1 MLCKFG
7 KYNKI
12 TNTMRNTILL
22 FTLILTF
29 FGSCVSP
36 KIHNALV
43 TDHESTQRNLSQKEK
58 ENLKLSDEVEELIST
73 VDLLN
78 EKILKLRNDSVQ
90 NGNALKLLQ
99 NKYDELNTAYDLLVS
114 QNSRQLSE
122 KAKETK
128 RLLEQLEEAQSK
140 LLTKEDELNKLSQD
154 LQKKERELNKAQKDL
169 DDRSARVSELEKIIH
184 QKDSL
189 VTAIKNKVQ
198 KALTGLEGDGL
209 TIEQRNGKI
218 YISLEEDL
226 LFASGKYIVNQT
238 GVSALNKLSAAL
250 ASQQDLEILVEGHTD
265 NVKGSG
271 KGVIKDN
278 WDLSV
283 MRATSVVKI
292 LLNNTGLNP
301 LQLTAAGRGEHNPI
315 ATNESIEGRKMNRR
329 IEMIISPNLDDLYD
343 ILEE

>member
-1 MLCKFG
+1 
-7 KYNKI
+7 
-12 TNTMRNTILL
+12 MRNSILL
-22 FTLILTF
+22 FVFSLLF
-29 FGSCVSP
+29 ASSCVSP

-43 TDHESTQRNLSQKEK
+43 SDFENKQRNLNQKEK
-58 ENLKLSDEVEELIST
+58 ENLKLSDEVEELSSTIVLLKNKISQ
-73 VDLLN
+73 
-78 EKILKLRNDSVQ
+78 LKNDSTQ

-99 NKYDELNTAYDLLVS
+99 SKYDELNTAYDLLS
-114 QNSRQLSE
+114 NQNSRQMSI
-122 KAKETK
+122 KAKEAK
-128 RLLEQLEEAQSK
+128 RLLEQLEEAQTK
-140 LLTKEDELNKLSQD
+140 LLEKEDELNKLSQS
-154 LQKKERELNKAQKDL
+154 LQDKENELNKAQKVL
-169 DDRSARVSELEKIIH
+169 EERSARVSELEKIIR

-189 VTAIKNKVQ
+189 VTAIKKKVQ

-250 ASQQDLEILVEGHTD
+250 SSQQDLEILVEGHTD

-292 LLNNTGLNP
+292 LLDNKGLNP

-315 ATNESIEGRKMNRR
+315 ATNESVEGRKMNRR

>member
-1 MLCKFG
+1 
-7 KYNKI
+7 
-12 TNTMRNTILL
+12 MRNTILL

-36 KIHNALV
+36 KIHNVLV
-43 TDHESTQRNLSQKEK
+43 TDHENTQRNLSQKEK
-58 ENLKLSDEVEELIST
+58 ENLKLSDEVEELLSA

-78 EKILKLRNDSVQ
+78 EKILKLKNDSVQ

-122 KAKETK
+122 KAKEAK

-140 LLTKEDELNKLSQD
+140 LLSKEEELNKLSQD

-169 DDRSARVSELEKIIH
+169 EDRSARVRELEKIIH

-238 GVSALNKLSAAL
+238 GVNALNKLSAAL

-315 ATNESIEGRKMNRR
+315 ATNETVEGRKMNRR
-329 IEMIISPNLDDLYD
+329 IEMILSPNLDDLYD

>member
-1 MLCKFG
+1 MIK
-7 KYNKI
+7 KI
-12 TNTMRNTILL
+12 VFITIISV
-22 FTLILTF
+22 LIS
-29 FGSCVSP
+29 SCVSP

-43 TDHESTQRNLSQKEK
+43 SDFETTQRNLSELEK
-58 ENLKLSDEVEELIST
+58 ENLKLYDQSEELSSNIR
-73 VDLLN
+73 LLK
-78 EKILKLRNDSVQ
+78 ERIYILRNDSIQ

-99 NKYDELNTAYDLLVS
+99 DKFNELNTAYDLLVS
-114 QNSRQLSE
+114 QNSRQMSE
-122 KAKETK
+122 KAEETK
-128 RLLEQLEEAQSK
+128 RLLEQLDEAQSK
-140 LLTKEDELNKLSQD
+140 LLFKEDELNKLSKD
-154 LQKKERELNKAQKDL
+154 LQNKERELNKAQKDL
-169 DDRSARVSELEKIIH
+169 NERSARVRELEKIIH

-198 KALTGLEGDGL
+198 KALTGLEGEGL

-226 LFASGKYIVNQT
+226 LFASGKYVVNQN
-238 GVSALNKLSAAL
+238 GVNALNKLSSAL
-250 ASQQDLEILVEGHTD
+250 VSQQDLEILVEGHTD
-265 NVKGSG
+265 NIQGSG
-271 KGVIKDN
+271 RGAIKDN

-315 ATNESIEGRKMNRR
+315 ATNESFEGRKMNRR
-329 IEMIISPNLDDLYD
+329 IEMILSPNLDDLYE

>member
-1 MLCKFG
+1 
-7 KYNKI
+7 
-12 TNTMRNTILL
+12 MRNSLLIFTIITIL
-22 FTLILTF
+22 IS
-29 FGSCVSP
+29 GCVSP

-43 TDHESTQRNLSQKEK
+43 SDYENTQRDLSNQEK
-58 ENLKLSDEVEELIST
+58 ENLKLSDQVEELSANIR
-73 VDLLN
+73 LL
-78 EKILKLRNDSVQ
+78 KDRIYVLRNDSIQ
-90 NGNALKLLQ
+90 NGNALKLL
-99 NKYDELNTAYDLLVS
+99 KAKFDELNTAYDLLVS
-114 QNSRQLSE
+114 QNSRQMSE
-122 KAKETK
+122 KAEETK
-128 RLLEQLEEAQSK
+128 QLLEQLDEAQTK
-140 LLTKEDELNKLSQD
+140 LLLKEDELNKLSKD
-154 LQKKERELNKAQKDL
+154 LQNKERELNKAQEDL
-169 DDRSARVSELEKIIH
+169 DERSARVRELEKIIH

-226 LFASGKYIVNQT
+226 LFASGKYIVNQN
-238 GVSALNKLSAAL
+238 GVNALNKLSSAL
-250 ASQQDLEILVEGHTD
+250 VSQQELEILVEGHTD
-265 NVKGSG
+265 NVQGSG
-271 KGVIKDN
+271 RGTIKDN

-329 IEMIISPNLDDLYD
+329 IEMILSPNLDDLYD